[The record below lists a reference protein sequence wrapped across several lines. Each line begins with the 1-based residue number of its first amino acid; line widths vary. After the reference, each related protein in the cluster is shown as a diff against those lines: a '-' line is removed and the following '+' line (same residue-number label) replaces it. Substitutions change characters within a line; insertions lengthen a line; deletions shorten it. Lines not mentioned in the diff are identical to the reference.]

1 MKKILLSFVL
11 LLACV
16 GGWAQSENGI
26 RCNAMAA
33 DEINALTTETDI
45 LIKNISK
52 AANPNKF
59 YFAGTSSIEDCANE
73 ATWFVIVPKE
83 GGGGFY
89 LKKKRPS
96 TEEGDGYLQQGAA
109 GNYISVG
116 SFANAQVFTAY
127 ATGPSPETS
136 SDWEPAA
143 ASDGKYIRFLL
154 GANNSTADRINCQ
167 AWNTKPK
174 YTDKNT
180 TGSWTGHNVY
190 RGFFTGSPVQFAE
203 TVESITKWYYLKLN
217 GKYIQYTGEEELVE
231 WSDTDVDSDE
241 IDSHLWG
248 FVGNPLATK
257 VVSKAN
263 TGYAIASTTSNKEG
277 GAEAEGVKACA
288 YAEATEYI
296 ITCNNQTGTNTNSSV
311 SFCLRKPNENY
322 YLNGKGAGYVG
333 QWNMNGHGST
343 FNAEEYKETVATVS
357 EAANYATLVLD
368 YNAIIPE
375 GVVAYVVSDNNETS
389 ATLEEVDGILP
400 ANTGVVLKNAG
411 NHTFKKVCAATLT
424 ATIQSNLLF
433 GYTNKTVVSGSE
445 HEDTGE
451 NGTVYALAKGDDGVA
466 FYHYTGE
473 NYLAG
478 KAYLQVSNDSGA
490 RSLVFNFNDDNAT
503 AIENLET
510 TNEKQQS
517 EGCEIYDL
525 TGRRLQGVQKGL
537 YIINGK
543 KIVR

>member
-1 MKKILLSFVL
+1 VVFLGGAIWYVMHYAATVKRDPSRSV
-11 LLACV
+11 V
-16 GGWAQSENGI
+16 GVG
-26 RCNAMAA
+26 
-33 DEINALTTETDI
+33 
-45 LIKNISK
+45 
-52 AANPNKF
+52 
-59 YFAGTSSIEDCANE
+59 AG
-73 ATWFVIVPKE
+73 K
-83 GGGGFY
+83 
-89 LKKKRPS
+89 
-96 TEEGDGYLQQGAA
+96 LQV
-109 GNYISVG
+109 SM
-116 SFANAQVFTAY
+116 
-127 ATGPSPETS
+127 E
-136 SDWEPAA
+136 
-143 ASDGKYIRFLL
+143 
-154 GANNSTADRINCQ
+154 
-167 AWNTKPK
+167 
-174 YTDKNT
+174 
-180 TGSWTGHNVY
+180 
-190 RGFFTGSPVQFAE
+190 E
-203 TVESITKWYYLKLN
+203 TVEFTPRRKVIMAVFAAVFLLMIYSVIPFDELGTALPALGWWFPELSALFLV
-217 GKYIQYTGEEELVE
+217 GGVVIGLIARMGEEELVE
-231 WSDTDVDSDE
+231 WKDTNVPLGE

-288 YAEATEYI
+288 YADATEYI
-296 ITCNNQTGTNTNSSV
+296 ITCNTANNTNSSV

-322 YLNGKGAGYVG
+322 YLNGKDKGYVG

-343 FNAEEYKETVATVS
+343 FNVEEYEETVATVS
-357 EAANYATLVLD
+357 GAANYATLVLD

-389 ATLEEVDGILP
+389 ATLEEVEGILP

-411 NHTFKKVCAATLT
+411 NHTFKKVCAATST
-424 ATIQSNLLF
+424 STIQSNLLF
-433 GYTNKTVVSGSE
+433 GYTNKTVVSESE

>member
-26 RCNAMAA
+26 RCNAMTA

-45 LIKNISK
+45 LIKNISQ
-52 AANPNKF
+52 AANPNMF
-59 YFAGTSSIEDCANE
+59 YFAGTRSIEDCADE
-73 ATWFVIVPKE
+73 ATWFVIVPAE
-83 GGGGFY
+83 GGGFY

-96 TEEGDGYLQQGAA
+96 EGEGEGYLQEGEA
-109 GNYISVG
+109 GSEIKVG
-116 SFANAQVFTAY
+116 SSENAQVFTAY
-127 ATGPSPETS
+127 ATEAAGTL
-136 SDWEPAA
+136 SDWAPAD

-154 GANNSTADRINCQ
+154 GANANNNTADRINCQ
-167 AWNTKPK
+167 ADEAPTK
-174 YTDKNT
+174 YTASNT

-217 GKYIQYTGEEELVE
+217 GKYIQYTGVEELVE
-231 WSDTDVDSDE
+231 WRDTNVPSDE

-263 TGYAIASTTSNKEG
+263 TGYAIASTTFNKEG
-277 GAEAEGVKACA
+277 GADAEGVKACA
-288 YAEATEYI
+288 YEDATEYI
-296 ITCNNQTGTNTNSSV
+296 ITCNNQAATNTNSRV
-311 SFCLRKPNENY
+311 SFCLRKPNEN

-333 QWNMNGHGST
+333 QWNVNGPGST
-343 FNAEEYKETVATVS
+343 FNAEEYEETVVAVS

-375 GVVAYVVSDNNETS
+375 GVVAYVVSGNNETS
-389 ATLEEVDGILP
+389 ATLEEVEGILP

-411 NHTFKKVCAATLT
+411 NHTFKKVCAAASTV
-424 ATIQSNLLF
+424 TIESNFLF
-433 GYTNKTVVSGSE
+433 GYTDNTPVSESE
-445 HEDTGE
+445 HADTGE
-451 NGTVYALAKGDDGVA
+451 NGTVYALAKGDAGVA
-466 FYHYTGE
+466 FYHYTGK